1 MYDFLRIQ
9 YIMGRITKEKLKSY
23 APKFIS
29 VAMAE
34 EILKGEIIC

>member
-29 VAMAE
+29 VEEAE
-34 EILKGEIIC
+34 KIIKESILK